1 MTVVKWLLHSAT
13 PCVLLV
19 EDEVLVR
26 MALAADLR
34 MAGFS
39 VVEASSGEEALDYL
53 RSGARADIM
62 VSEIGVPGETDGV
75 ALARTCRR
83 DFPRLPVIFT
93 SGKAGARDLVRYFP
107 FMPKP
112 CSGAAIVEA
121 VKGSLGAQPA

>member
-1 MTVVKWLLHSAT
+1 MTLVKWLVHSAT
-13 PCVLLV
+13 TCVLLV

-39 VVEASSGEEALDYL
+39 VVEASSGKEALDYL
-53 RSGARADIM
+53 RSGARVDVVIADI
-62 VSEIGVPGETDGV
+62 VVPGPLDGV
-75 ALARTCRR
+75 SLARVCRR
-83 DFPRLPVIFT
+83 DYPALPVILT
-93 SGKAGARDLVRYFP
+93 SGRADVQELVKHFP

-121 VKGSLGAQPA
+121 VKGSLGGEPA

>member
-1 MTVVKWLLHSAT
+1 MTLVKWLVHSTT

-53 RSGARADIM
+53 RSGARADI
-62 VSEIGVPGETDGV
+62 VVADIVVPGPLDGV
-75 ALARTCRR
+75 ALARICRR
-83 DFPRLPVIFT
+83 DFPRLPVILT
-93 SGKAGARDLVRYFP
+93 SGQTDVQELVEHFP

-112 CSGAAIVEA
+112 CSGAALVQA
-121 VKGSLGAQPA
+121 VRGTLDGEPA